1 MNEKTHCKLNLSLVK
16 EDKSKKKHVGIIQLL
31 HRSISN
37 IKNHKSL
44 RISPFSVHVG
54 NTSIGNISVDNTK
67 FIYYIPGFSTKI
79 FHSFFSKKMRIL
91 KCTGK

>member
-37 IKNHKSL
+37 IKNHYAFHPSL
-44 RISPFSVHVG
+44 F
-54 NTSIGNISVDNTK
+54 T
-67 FIYYIPGFSTKI
+67 
-79 FHSFFSKKMRIL
+79 
-91 KCTGK
+91 